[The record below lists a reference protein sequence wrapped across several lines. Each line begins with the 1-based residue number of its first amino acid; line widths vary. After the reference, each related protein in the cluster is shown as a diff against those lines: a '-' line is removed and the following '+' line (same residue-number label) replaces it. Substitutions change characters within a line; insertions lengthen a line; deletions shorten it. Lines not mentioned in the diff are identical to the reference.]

1 MEQQDVQPVSR
12 RLVGIDLGI
21 ASPHSVRV
29 LEADGQVV
37 CRAACVPAMTSARD
51 PALTW
56 LGWERLTSVIPPPLL
71 CLLTGLVQLL
81 MVSTPRPFLFF
92 GWIVA
97 LVTTLVVVCT
107 FSTTA
112 PLGAKISTAAIG
124 LAIGAMIGTLVGG
137 AAARS
142 TVNATGWAG
151 IG

>member
-1 MEQQDVQPVSR
+1 MEQQDGQRYRGAWS
-12 RLVGIDLGI
+12 GSTWGI
-21 ASPHSVRV
+21 ASRHSVRV

-37 CRAACVPAMTSARD
+37 CRAVCVPAMTSARD
-51 PALTW
+51 SALTW
-56 LGWERLTSVIPPPLL
+56 LGWERLTSVIPRPLL

-142 TVNATGWAG
+142 TVNATGRAG